1 MQLPPKRRQIIKL
14 VLRRSD
20 INYAMATLG
29 LENVDASADSD
40 VENEPPHLSD
50 EDQGMV

>member
-1 MQLPPKRRQIIKL
+1 
-14 VLRRSD
+14 
-20 INYAMATLG
+20 MATLG

-50 EDQGMV
+50 EDQGMVWYLWIFKSQGKKRKYYGEF